1 MKNNFWLLCL
11 TIGFSATL
19 SAQKDNIT
27 LDLAKETPG
36 SVTISIP
43 PGTYELV
50 IKNKLPDSY
59 YDIKVTIEDEVLE
72 PLSAASIAKSEKS
85 FLLDPCPQIKTLVE
99 EIKALEDETE
109 LPSKLAE
116 LKPLLEAHSN
126 TSCDSYGAAES
137 LLSRSES
144 RYELKGIQKS
154 QTLTI
159 TIKRTNKEGKEL
171 EWIRIYKTPSR
182 GKWITSY
189 SFNFITQWG
198 GKEMLFYTKNIGMD
212 SFVITREHNRKWVDF
227 VPGVTFTWLPAYGMK
242 QSWAWGW
249 SGGIG
254 FDLAKPVVYVGG
266 SLIYNQNLSMT
277 FGFAAHQ
284 VKQLHGKYNEGDLIR
299 ENLSTDQLMIEPY
312 SVKPFISLS
321 LRFDKNPF
329 TIGKPAEGASTE

>member
-11 TIGFSATL
+11 AIGFSATL
-19 SAQKDNIT
+19 SAQKDTIT
-27 LDLAKETPG
+27 LDLAKEIPG
-36 SVTISIP
+36 SVTKSLS

-50 IKNKLPDSY
+50 IKNKLPKY
-59 YDIKVTIEDEVLE
+59 NYDIKVIVEDEVLP
-72 PLSAASIAKSEKS
+72 PLPTDVISKSGVKLFDAVCTEIETLMNEIN
-85 FLLDPCPQIKTLVE
+85 LLD
-99 EIKALEDETE
+99 DETA
-109 LPSKLAE
+109 LPSKIAK
-116 LKPLLEAHSN
+116 LK
-126 TSCDSYGAAES
+126 S
-137 LLSRSES
+137 LLVTKNDKCEQYGTAENLIARTETKFKIDD
-144 RYELKGIQKS
+144 LQKS

-159 TIKRTNKEGKEL
+159 TVKRTNKEGKEL

-182 GKWITSY
+182 GKWLTSY

-212 SFVITREHNRKWVDF
+212 SFLITREHNRKWVDF
-227 VPGVTFTWLPAYGMK
+227 VPGVTFTWLPACGMK
-242 QSWAWGW
+242 QSLAWGW

-312 SVKPFISLS
+312 RVKPFISLS

-329 TIGKPAEGASTE
+329 TLGKPAEGASTE